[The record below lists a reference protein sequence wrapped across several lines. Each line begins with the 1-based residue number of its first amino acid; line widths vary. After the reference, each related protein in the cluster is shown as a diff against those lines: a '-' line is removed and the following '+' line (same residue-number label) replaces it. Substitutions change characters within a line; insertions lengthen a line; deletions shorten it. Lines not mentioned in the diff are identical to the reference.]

1 MDCFVFNYNNE
12 SVSKG
17 GYDNSLAYSTK
28 GLSYRS
34 NIIDSAVYEGTKT
47 KFRVE
52 DMLKYVV

>member
-1 MDCFVFNYNNE
+1 MFNYNNE